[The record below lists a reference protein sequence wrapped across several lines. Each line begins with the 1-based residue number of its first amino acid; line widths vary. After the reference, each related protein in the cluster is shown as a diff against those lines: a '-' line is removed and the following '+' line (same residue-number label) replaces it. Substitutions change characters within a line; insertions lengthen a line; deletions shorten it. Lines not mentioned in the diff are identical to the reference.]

1 MRTDEL
7 MQQLTSLEQ
16 KFTNSLT
23 SISSQ
28 LAEKQAEIIHV
39 KEACDKITAAEVLAA
54 LEVEEKKLMLVELEY
69 DIHDMEQKL
78 KLKDE
83 NWRQSEQ
90 LALDIEEEMEA
101 KQLQIKKLIDQME
114 NKLRGSDVF
123 LQKLKI
129 ENRSLLENVTRLSLE
144 R

>member
-1 MRTDEL
+1 M
-7 MQQLTSLEQ
+7 M
-16 KFTNSLT
+16 
-23 SISSQ
+23 
-28 LAEKQAEIIHV
+28 
-39 KEACDKITAAEVLAA
+39 
-54 LEVEEKKLMLVELEY
+54 VELEY

-78 KLKDE
+78 KLQEE

-129 ENRSLLENVTRLSLE
+129 ENRSLLESATRLSSE
-144 R
+144 RENLLGFVLGLGDKMC